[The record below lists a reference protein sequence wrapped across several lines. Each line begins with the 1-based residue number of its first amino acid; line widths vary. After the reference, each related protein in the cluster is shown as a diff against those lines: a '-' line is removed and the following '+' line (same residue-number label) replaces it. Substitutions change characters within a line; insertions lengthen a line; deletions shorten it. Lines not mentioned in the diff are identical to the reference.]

1 MNRAILI
8 GVLLIEIVAAFTLFP
23 RIDRD
28 KIKTSDFLNFYA
40 AATLVRQGK
49 GPVLYRRETQDA
61 VLEPLL
67 GIKSPQYFL
76 HPPFEAGMLA
86 PLSYLS
92 VEHAFVVWTLF
103 SLGLMGLLP
112 LVLKDSVPLIAR
124 RPYLP
129 LFGFAFYPVVIALGL
144 GQDSV
149 LILFA
154 LSFAYRL
161 MTADK
166 DFWSGMALAVA
177 AVKFQYVVIFL
188 FLLLCWRK
196 FRIVAGCLLGCIF
209 LAGVSILIVGAH
221 GMVEYVAFVR
231 DFNAH
236 TGYGALKPALMV
248 NLRGLLAGMA
258 LASAHAVWWAGEAL
272 LLIAGVACARVVA
285 VRSSNSLPFALFVA
299 LSLFISPYAYF
310 PDMTILILPILLAVD
325 YAAKME
331 HPRKRGMILAACAAF
346 FFLPLVLLALGGH
359 RWWNSR
365 IYLMGFAVIF
375 FIGILAAEI
384 ALSSRS
390 RTSAVIKQPA
400 C

>member
-1 MNRAILI
+1 MNRVILI

-23 RIDRD
+23 RIDRER
-28 KIKTSDFLNFYA
+28 IKTSDFLNFYA
-40 AATLVRQGK
+40 AGTLVRQGK
-49 GPVLYRRETQDA
+49 GPVLYRRETQDP

-76 HPPFEAGMLA
+76 HPPFEAALLA

-92 VEHAFVVWTLF
+92 PEHAFVVWSLF
-103 SLGLMGLLP
+103 SIGLMGLLP

-129 LFGFAFYPVVIALGL
+129 LLGFAFYPVVIALGL

-149 LILFA
+149 VLLFV
-154 LSFAYRL
+154 LSLSYVL
-161 MTADK
+161 MKGGK
-166 DFWSGMALAVA
+166 DFWSGVALALA

-196 FRIVAGCLLGCIF
+196 FRLVAGCVLGCIS
-209 LAGVSILIVGAH
+209 LAGASILIVGAH

-248 NLRGLLAGMA
+248 NWRGVLAGLELTGHWRLAWWVGELLLFLVGLVSVRVSRNLATNHLVFA
-258 LASAHAVWWAGEAL
+258 LAVAIAVAA
-272 LLIAGVACARVVA
+272 
-285 VRSSNSLPFALFVA
+285 
-299 LSLFISPYAYF
+299 SPYAYF
-310 PDMTILILPILLAVD
+310 PDTTILWLPILLAVD
-325 YAAKME
+325 YAAGIKQTWVRTVI
-331 HPRKRGMILAACAAF
+331 PAACALVF
-346 FFLPLVLLALGGH
+346 VLPLILVATGGH

-365 IYLMGFAVIF
+365 IYLLGFAILI
-375 FIGILAAEI
+375 FIGALASEIL
-384 ALSSRS
+384 RS
-390 RTSAVIKQPA
+390 ARMLRAK
-400 C
+400 

>member
-1 MNRAILI
+1 MNRAILF

-196 FRIVAGCLLGCIF
+196 FRMVAGCVLGCIF
-209 LAGVSILIVGAH
+209 LAGVSILMVGAH

-248 NLRGLLAGMA
+248 NWRGVLAG
-258 LASAHAVWWAGEAL
+258 LGTGPSGLVWWAGEL
-272 LLIAGVACARVVA
+272 LLFLVGLISARVSRNPATNHLV
-285 VRSSNSLPFALFVA
+285 FALAVA
-299 LSLFISPYAYF
+299 IALAASPYAYF
-310 PDMTILILPILLAVD
+310 PDMTILLLPILLALD
-325 YAAKME
+325 YAAAMKSARARVVI
-331 HPRKRGMILAACAAF
+331 PAACALVF
-346 FFLPLVLLALGGH
+346 VLPLILVATGGH

-365 IYLMGFAVIF
+365 IYLVGFAILF
-375 FIGILAAEI
+375 FVGALASEIL
-384 ALSSRS
+384 RS
-390 RTSAVIKQPA
+390 ARTLRANEASA
-400 C
+400 